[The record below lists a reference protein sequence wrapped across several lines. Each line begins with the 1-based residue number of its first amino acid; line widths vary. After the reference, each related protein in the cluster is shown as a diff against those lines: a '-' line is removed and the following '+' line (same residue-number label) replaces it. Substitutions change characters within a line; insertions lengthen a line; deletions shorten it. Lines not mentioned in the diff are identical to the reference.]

1 MAKAYRKRALGRGL
15 SAILNDEDNNRFTK
29 PASLYFD
36 EIEIDLIDLN
46 PYQPRTNF
54 NQKDID
60 ELASSIKELGLIQ
73 PITIKTKD
81 NRYEL
86 ISGERR
92 LRAFKILKLKSI
104 PAYVRK
110 ADDQASL
117 EMALVENIQ
126 RKDLDP
132 IEIAIS
138 YNRLIDE
145 LSISHDEMSKRVGK
159 DRSTISNYIRLLKL
173 DPIIQSGIRDNFIS
187 MGHGRSLINIKSK
200 DTQLI
205 IYEKILRNGLSVRQ
219 TEKIVQELNNKKV
232 SRVTNYNEGL
242 LKKIKLLE
250 TKYKTTLELKMRN
263 EKGQL
268 SFKFKNVAEL
278 NKLIKRLNESY
289 ILFNFFY
296 YIPISILIFSRGGNK

>member
-15 SAILNDEDNNRFTK
+15 SAILSDEDNNRFTK
-29 PASLYFD
+29 SASLNFD

-110 ADDQASL
+110 ADDQTSL

-138 YNRLIDE
+138 YNRLIEE
-145 LSISHDEMSKRVGK
+145 LSISHEEMSKRVGK

-205 IYEKILRNGLSVRQ
+205 IYEKILRNSLSVRQ
-219 TEKIVQELNNKKV
+219 TEKIVKELNNKKV

-278 NKLIKRLNESY
+278 NKLIKRLNES
-289 ILFNFFY
+289 
-296 YIPISILIFSRGGNK
+296 

>member
-15 SAILNDEDNNRFTK
+15 SAILSDEDNNRFTK
-29 PASLYFD
+29 SASLNFD

-138 YNRLIDE
+138 YNRLIEE
-145 LSISHDEMSKRVGK
+145 LSISHEEMSKRVGK

-219 TEKIVQELNNKKV
+219 TEKIVKELNNKKV
-232 SRVTNYNEGL
+232 SRVINYNEGL

-278 NKLIKRLNESY
+278 NKLIKRLNES
-289 ILFNFFY
+289 
-296 YIPISILIFSRGGNK
+296 

>member
-15 SAILNDEDNNRFTK
+15 SAILNDEDHNRFTK
-29 PASLYFD
+29 SAYLNFD

-138 YNRLIDE
+138 YNRLIEE
-145 LSISHDEMSKRVGK
+145 LSISHEEMSKRVGK

-219 TEKIVQELNNKKV
+219 TEKIVKELNNKKV
-232 SRVTNYNEGL
+232 SRVINYNEGL

-278 NKLIKRLNESY
+278 NKLIKRLNES
-289 ILFNFFY
+289 
-296 YIPISILIFSRGGNK
+296 

>member
-15 SAILNDEDNNRFTK
+15 SAILSDEDNNRFAK
-29 PASLYFD
+29 SASLNFD

-138 YNRLIDE
+138 YNRLIEE
-145 LSISHDEMSKRVGK
+145 LSISHEEMSKRVGK

-187 MGHGRSLINIKSK
+187 MGHGRSLININSK
-200 DTQLI
+200 ETQLI

-219 TEKIVQELNNKKV
+219 TEKIVNELNNKKV

-278 NKLIKRLNESY
+278 NKLIKRLNES
-289 ILFNFFY
+289 
-296 YIPISILIFSRGGNK
+296 